1 MQIDQENGIN
11 CSKDAIDKETKKSN
25 IDYKPR
31 EDCTSEE
38 VWKGKV
44 YEMHGYKEITCHVIF
59 DVNMDFTR
67 KAIFVANDSNTDAP
81 VALT

>member
-1 MQIDQENGIN
+1 MRLPKNITEEMQIDQENGIN

-38 VWKGKV
+38 V
-44 YEMHGYKEITCHVIF
+44 
-59 DVNMDFTR
+59 
-67 KAIFVANDSNTDAP
+67 
-81 VALT
+81 